1 MMNQS
6 NKLILGLLVIF
17 LSSCV
22 PLSEQ
27 TFPSFDQPFP
37 APGQLTKGDLLE
49 INQGSLLID
58 SETFIVDS
66 KEQVKNSV
74 ETGPVIDT
82 DAASYT
88 ITKTTNRRQI
98 DKEEKE
104 NILVADQIADSNV
117 IFPITVNFDNISIHD
132 MALMFSGVT
141 GVNILI
147 GDEVKGEVSAKLE
160 NVPWDSALDS
170 ILKIKD
176 LAKSVDPVGNIIRIH
191 SRENIVAQEAFAL
204 ASVASETTL
213 RLSKRSLEPLYTE
226 IFKLYYTDA
235 STISKEIQSILN
247 GSSSEA
253 EEGAGDGIEIT
264 IDERLNYII
273 VKATKEELD
282 LIETLIAEL
291 DVRIK
296 QILIEAF
303 IVEASESFGQGLGA
317 KFGITAPDANVLGF
331 QVGVDE
337 NQLDITGLFENEGTI
352 AGNALGLILGTST
365 KNLKIDLKASETK
378 GITKLLSNPRVF
390 TLDGQKAEIKQ
401 VDEIPYTKVEDG
413 VTSVEF
419 KDAGI
424 TLEVTP
430 VIVGDGN
437 IILTVAVEKST
448 VDLSSGDNPPVAKRT
463 ISTKLLI
470 QDQTIV
476 VIGGVFTQDI
486 QEAKSQ
492 TPFLGDIPLIGH
504 LFKKVDKKDVRKE
517 ILIFLAPTII

>member
-1 MMNQS
+1 MKIQS

-27 TFPSFDQPFP
+27 TFPSSDQ
-37 APGQLTKGDLLE
+37 LNKGALLE
-49 INQGSLLID
+49 INKGSLLID
-58 SETFIVDS
+58 SETFIADS
-66 KEQVKNSV
+66 KEQVKNSAQ
-74 ETGPVIDT
+74 TGPVLDT

-88 ITKTTNRRQI
+88 ITKATNRRQI
-98 DKEEKE
+98 DKEEQE
-104 NILVADQIADSNV
+104 NILVADQIADSNK

-132 MALMFSGVT
+132 MAIMFSGAT

-213 RLSKRSLEPLYTE
+213 RLSQRSLEPLYTE

-235 STISKEIQSILN
+235 SVISKEIQSILN
-247 GSSSEA
+247 GSSGEA
-253 EEGAGDGIEIT
+253 EEGASSGIEIT

-282 LIETLIAEL
+282 LIESLIAEL

-303 IVEASESFGQGLGA
+303 IVEASESFGEALGA
-317 KFGITAPDANVLGF
+317 KFGIAAPDANILGF
-331 QVGVDE
+331 RDETSTNEVD
-337 NQLDITGLFENEGTI
+337 LTGEFLNEGTI

-365 KNLKIDLKASETK
+365 KNLAIDLKASETK
-378 GITKLLSNPRVF
+378 GITKILSNPRVF

-401 VDEIPYTKVEDG
+401 VDEIAYTKVEDG

-419 KDAGI
+419 KEAGI
-424 TLEVTP
+424 TLVVTP

-437 IILTVAVEKST
+437 IILTVEVEKST
-448 VDLSSGDNPPVAKRT
+448 VDLSGGDNPPVAKRT

-476 VIGGVFTQDI
+476 VIGGVFTQDF
-486 QEAKSQ
+486 QDSRSQ
-492 TPFLGDIPLIGH
+492 TPILGDIPLIGN
-504 LFKKVDKKDVRKE
+504 LFKKVAKTDVRKE

>member
-1 MMNQS
+1 MKNQS

-22 PLSEQ
+22 PLSGQ
-27 TFPSFDQPFP
+27 TFPSS
-37 APGQLTKGDLLE
+37 GQLTKGALLE

-58 SETFIVDS
+58 SETFIADS
-66 KEQVKNSV
+66 KEQVKNSA
-74 ETGPVIDT
+74 ETGPILDT

-104 NILVADQIADSNV
+104 NILVADQLADSNE

-132 MALMFSGVT
+132 MASMFSGAT

-160 NVPWDSALDS
+160 NVPWDNALDS

-191 SRENIVAQEAFAL
+191 TRENIVAQEAFAL
-204 ASVASETTL
+204 ASVATETTL
-213 RLSKRSLEPLYTE
+213 RLSQRSLEPLYTE

-253 EEGAGDGIEIT
+253 EEGTSYGIEIT

-282 LIETLIAEL
+282 LTETLIAEL

-303 IVEASESFGQGLGA
+303 IVEASENFSEGLGA
-317 KFGITAPDANVLGF
+317 TFQIAAPNANILGLRDDTSANDINF
-331 QVGVDE
+331 TGAFS
-337 NQLDITGLFENEGTI
+337 NDIT

-378 GITKLLSNPRVF
+378 GITKILSNPRIF

-401 VDEIPYTKVEDG
+401 VDEIAYTKVEDG

-448 VDLSSGDNPPVAKRT
+448 VDLSQGDNPPVAKRT

-476 VIGGVFTQDI
+476 VIGGVFTQDF
-486 QEAKSQ
+486 QDSRSQ
-492 TPFLGDIPLIGH
+492 TPILGDIPLIGH
-504 LFKKVDKKDVRKE
+504 LFKKVAKTDVRKE

>member
-1 MMNQS
+1 MKIQS

-22 PLSEQ
+22 PLTGQS
-27 TFPSFDQPFP
+27 FPLDQ
-37 APGQLTKGDLLE
+37 LNKGALLE
-49 INQGSLLID
+49 INKGSLLID
-58 SETFIVDS
+58 TETFIADNIE
-66 KEQVKNSV
+66 KVKKSA
-74 ETGPVIDT
+74 ETGPVLNT
-82 DAASYT
+82 DAASYV
-88 ITKTTNRRQI
+88 ITQAQNRRQI
-98 DKEEKE
+98 DKEEKI
-104 NILVADQIADSNV
+104 NTMIADQIAQANT

-132 MALMFSGVT
+132 MALMFSSAT

-176 LAKSVDPVGNIIRIH
+176 LAKNVDPVGNIIRIH

-204 ASVASETTL
+204 ASVVTETTL
-213 RLSKRSLEPLYTE
+213 RWSQRSLEPLYTE

-235 STISKEIQSILN
+235 STISAEIQSILN
-247 GSSSEA
+247 GSSSDAA
-253 EEGAGDGIEIT
+253 EGESYEIEIT

-282 LIETLIAEL
+282 LIETLIAQL

-296 QILIEAF
+296 QVLIEAF
-303 IVEASESFGQGLGA
+303 IVEASEDFGQALGA
-317 KFGITAPDANVLGF
+317 KFGITGPNANILGF
-331 QVGVDE
+331 RDDSSSDE
-337 NQLDITGLFENEGTI
+337 LGIDGLFNNEGSI
-352 AGNALGLILGTST
+352 GGNALGLILGTTT
-365 KNLKIDLKASETK
+365 KNLAIDLKASETK
-378 GITKLLSNPRVF
+378 GVTKILSNPRVF

-413 VTSVEF
+413 VTSVEL
-419 KDAGI
+419 KEAGI
-424 TLEVTP
+424 TLVVTP

-437 IILTVAVEKST
+437 IILTVEVEKST
-448 VDLSSGDNPPVAKRT
+448 VDTTLPNPPINKRT
-463 ISTKLLI
+463 ITTKLLI

-486 QEAKSQ
+486 QSSRSQ
-492 TPFLGDIPLIGH
+492 TPLLGDLPFIGN

>member
-1 MMNQS
+1 MKIQS
-6 NKLILGLLVIF
+6 NKLILVLLVIF

-27 TFPSFDQPFP
+27 TFPSSDQLNKD
-37 APGQLTKGDLLE
+37 ALLE

-58 SETFIVDS
+58 SETFIADS
-66 KEQVKNSV
+66 KEQVKNSA
-74 ETGPVIDT
+74 ETGPILDS

-88 ITKTTNRRQI
+88 ITKATNRRQI

-104 NILVADQIADSNV
+104 NILVADQLADSNE

-132 MALMFSGVT
+132 MALMFSGAT

-176 LAKSVDPVGNIIRIH
+176 LAKSLDPVGNIIRIH
-191 SRENIVAQEAFAL
+191 SRENIAAQEAFAL
-204 ASVASETTL
+204 ASAATETTL
-213 RLSKRSLEPLYTE
+213 RLSQRSLEPLYTE

-235 STISKEIQSILN
+235 SVISKEIQSILN
-247 GSSSEA
+247 GSSGEDEEEA
-253 EEGAGDGIEIT
+253 SSGIEIT

-282 LIETLIAEL
+282 LIESLIAEL

-303 IVEASESFGQGLGA
+303 IVEASESFGEALGA
-317 KFGITAPDANVLGF
+317 KFGIAAPDANILGF
-331 QVGVDE
+331 RDEASTNEVD
-337 NQLDITGLFENEGTI
+337 LTGEFLNEGTI

-365 KNLKIDLKASETK
+365 KNLAIDLKASETK
-378 GITKLLSNPRVF
+378 GITKILSNPRVF

-401 VDEIPYTKVEDG
+401 VDEIPYTVIEDG
-413 VTSVEF
+413 VATLAF

-430 VIVGDGN
+430 VLVGDGN
-437 IILTVAVEKST
+437 IILTVAVTKST
-448 VDLSSGDNPPVAKRT
+448 ADQTQAEPSINKST
-463 ISTKLLI
+463 ITTKLLV

-476 VIGGVFTQDI
+476 VIGGVFTQDV
-486 QEAKSQ
+486 QDARSQ
-492 TPFLGDIPLIGH
+492 TPILGDLPLIGN
-504 LFKKVDKKDVRKE
+504 LFKKVDKKEVRKE

>member
-1 MMNQS
+1 MKNQS

-22 PLSEQ
+22 PLSGQ
-27 TFPSFDQPFP
+27 TFPSSD
-37 APGQLTKGDLLE
+37 LNKGALLE

-58 SETFIVDS
+58 SETFIADS
-66 KEQVKNSV
+66 KEQVKNSA
-74 ETGPVIDT
+74 ETGPVLDS
-82 DAASYT
+82 DAASYN
-88 ITKTTNRRQI
+88 ITKATNRRQI

-104 NILVADQIADSNV
+104 NILVADQIADSNK

-132 MALMFSGVT
+132 MAIMFSGAT

-160 NVPWDSALDS
+160 NVPWDNALDS

-176 LAKSVDPVGNIIRIH
+176 LAKNVDPVGNIIRIH
-191 SRENIVAQEAFAL
+191 SRENIVEQEAFAL
-204 ASVASETTL
+204 ASVVTETTL
-213 RLSKRSLEPLYTE
+213 RLSQRNLEPLYTE

-247 GSSSEA
+247 GSSGEDEEEA
-253 EEGAGDGIEIT
+253 SSGIEIT

-282 LIETLIAEL
+282 LTETLIAEL

-303 IVEASESFGQGLGA
+303 IVEASENFSEGLGA
-317 KFGITAPDANVLGF
+317 TFQIAAPNANILGLR
-331 QVGVDE
+331 DE
-337 NQLDITGLFENEGTI
+337 TSANDINLTGAFSNDLGS

-365 KNLKIDLKASETK
+365 KALSMSLKASEAKGNTK
-378 GITKLLSNPRVF
+378 ILSNPRVF

-401 VDEIPYTKVEDG
+401 VDEIAYTKVEDG

-419 KDAGI
+419 KEAGI
-424 TLEVTP
+424 TLVVTP

-437 IILTVAVEKST
+437 IILTVEVEKSS
-448 VDLSSGDNPPVAKRT
+448 VNLSGGDNPPVAKRT

-476 VIGGVFTQDI
+476 VIGGVFTQDF
-486 QEAKSQ
+486 QDSRSQ
-492 TPFLGDIPLIGH
+492 TPILGDLPLIGH
-504 LFKKVDKKDVRKE
+504 LFKKVAKTDVRKE

>member
-6 NKLILGLLVIF
+6 KKLILGLLVIF

-27 TFPSFDQPFP
+27 TFPSFDKPFP
-37 APGQLTKGDLLE
+37 SPGQLTKGALLE

-58 SETFIVDS
+58 SETFIADS
-66 KEQVKNSV
+66 KEQVKNSAQ
-74 ETGPVIDT
+74 TGPVLDT
-82 DAASYT
+82 DAASYN

-104 NILVADQIADSNV
+104 NILVADQITDSNK

-132 MALMFSGVT
+132 MAIMFSGAT

-176 LAKSVDPVGNIIRIH
+176 LAKSVDPIGNIIRIH
-191 SRENIVAQEAFAL
+191 SRESIVAQEAFAL
-204 ASVASETTL
+204 ASVATETTL
-213 RLSKRSLEPLYTE
+213 RLSQRSLEPLYTE

-253 EEGAGDGIEIT
+253 EEGTSTGIEIT

-303 IVEASESFGQGLGA
+303 IVEAAEDFGEALGA
-317 KFGITAPDANVLGF
+317 EFGITAPDADILGF
-331 QVGVDE
+331 QIGVDE
-337 NQLDITGLFENEGTI
+337 NQLDIAGVFNNNI
-352 AGNALGLILGTST
+352 ANDSNALGLILGTST
-365 KNLKIDLKASETK
+365 KNLSLSLRASESK
-378 GITKLLSNPRVF
+378 GITKVLSNPRVF

-401 VDEIPYTKVEDG
+401 IDEIPYTKVEDG
-413 VTSVEF
+413 VTSVEL
-419 KDAGI
+419 KEAGI
-424 TLEVTP
+424 TLVVTP

-437 IILTVAVEKST
+437 IILTVEVEKST
-448 VDLSSGDNPPVAKRT
+448 VDTNIVNPPINKRT
-463 ISTKLLI
+463 ITTKLLI
-470 QDQTIV
+470 QDKTIV
-476 VIGGVFTQDI
+476 VIGGVFTQDF

-504 LFKKVDKKDVRKE
+504 LFKRVEKKDVRKE